1 VIFPGTTSLTP
12 LSLVVYK
19 ECAVS
24 PFTFMVGK
32 LSMSAREFHDGA
44 QDGLEALEPLDPG
57 QIESFDGL
65 LTAMRKTAFGGR
77 DLGEAYE
84 VLWTMIEDPDCFV
97 VLTLSGAMTIAKM
110 GKIIS
115 SMIDHGMVQCV
126 VSTGALIAHGLT
138 ESVGKTHYRHHS
150 SMSDEELFKKGYNR
164 VYDTLEMES
173 NLNYVEHVVSLTMKR
188 LDQDQPLSSETLTRE
203 LGKTLA
209 EEYDGAGI
217 LKSAYVKNVPVFIP
231 AFTDSEMGLDL
242 GTWAM
247 SRELDRARA
256 QLNGESD
263 LDVLRAIQR
272 SYPSFNPYLDLNSYA
287 SHVISA
293 KRRGIFTIGGG
304 VPRNWAQ
311 QVGPYIEICNTRL
324 GLNVQPPRFQYG
336 VRICPEPD
344 YWGGLSGCTY
354 QEGISWGK
362 FVPPKDGGRFA
373 EVLSDATV
381 VWPLL
386 MVGLLERIKAKG
398 TSRT

>member
-1 VIFPGTTSLTP
+1 
-12 LSLVVYK
+12 
-19 ECAVS
+19 
-24 PFTFMVGK
+24 MGK
-32 LSMSAREFHDGA
+32 REFHDGA
-44 QDGLEALEPLDPG
+44 QDGLEALEPLDPE
-57 QIESFDGL
+57 QIGSFDGL

-77 DLGEAYE
+77 RLGEAYE
-84 VLWTMIEDPDCFV
+84 VLWAMIEDPDCFV

-115 SMIDHGMVQCV
+115 AMIDHGMVQCV
-126 VSTGALIAHGLT
+126 VSTGALIAHGLS
-138 ESVGKTHYRHHS
+138 ESVGKTHYRHHP

-173 NLNYVEHVVSLTMKR
+173 NLNYVEHVVAQTMKR
-188 LDQDQPLSSETLTRE
+188 LDHDQTLSSEILTRE

-209 EEYDGAGI
+209 EEYEGAGI

-231 AFTDSEMGLDL
+231 AFTDSEVGLDL

-247 SRELDRARA
+247 SRDLDQARA
-256 QLNGESD
+256 QVKGGDD
-263 LDVLRAIQR
+263 LEVLRAIHH
-272 SYPSFNPYLDLNSYA
+272 SCPSFNPYLDLNSYA

-311 QVGPYIEICNTRL
+311 QVGPYIEISNTRL
-324 GLNVQPPRFQYG
+324 GLAVQPPRFQYG

-344 YWGGLSGCTY
+344 HWGGLSGCTY
-354 QEGISWGK
+354 QEGLSWGK
-362 FVPPKDGGRFA
+362 FVPPEEGGRFA

-386 MVGLLERIKAKG
+386 MVGLLERMKAKG
-398 TSRT
+398 TPRT

>member
-1 VIFPGTTSLTP
+1 MG
-12 LSLVVYK
+12 
-19 ECAVS
+19 
-24 PFTFMVGK
+24 
-32 LSMSAREFHDGA
+32 AREFRDGA
-44 QDGLEALEPLDPG
+44 QDGLEALEPLDPD

-77 DLGEAYE
+77 RLGEAYE
-84 VLWTMIEDPDCFV
+84 VLSAMIEDPDCFV

-126 VSTGALIAHGLT
+126 VSTGALIAHGLS
-138 ESVGKTHYRHHS
+138 ESVGKTHYRHHP
-150 SMSDEELFKKGYNR
+150 SMSDEELFQKGYNR

-173 NLNYVEHVVSLTMKR
+173 NLNYVEQVVSQTMKR
-188 LDQDQPLSSETLTRE
+188 VKPDQTLSSEILTRE
-203 LGKTLA
+203 LGQTLA

-231 AFTDSEMGLDL
+231 AFTDSEMGLDV

-247 SRELDRARA
+247 GRELDRARA
-256 QLNGESD
+256 QLQGNSD
-263 LDVLRAIQR
+263 LDVLRAIHIA
-272 SYPSFNPYLDLNSYA
+272 YPSFNPYLDLNSYA
-287 SHVISA
+287 SRIISA
-293 KRRGIFTIGGG
+293 KKIGIFTIGGG

-311 QVGPYIEICNTRL
+311 QVGPYIEISNARL

-336 VRICPEPD
+336 VRVCPEPD

-362 FVPPKDGGRFA
+362 FVPPEEGGRFA

-386 MVGLLERIKAKG
+386 MVGLLERAKAKRA
-398 TSRT
+398 SRP